1 MRTVRL
7 HPAADDEL
15 IAATAWYVDR
25 SATAAAAFVRE
36 VEHAIARIIAGP
48 ERYPLT
54 LRGRRRFVLLNY
66 PYDVVYRFSDTEI
79 EVVAIA
85 HHARKP
91 GYWRHRA

>member
-1 MRTVRL
+1 MRSVRL
-7 HPAADDEL
+7 HPGADGEL
-15 IAATAWYVDR
+15 IAATAWYVER

-36 VEHAIARIIAGP
+36 VEHAIARIVAGP

-54 LRGRRRFVLLNY
+54 FRGRRRFVLLNY
-66 PYDVVYRFSDTEI
+66 PYDVVSRVFETEI
-79 EVVAIA
+79 EIIAIA